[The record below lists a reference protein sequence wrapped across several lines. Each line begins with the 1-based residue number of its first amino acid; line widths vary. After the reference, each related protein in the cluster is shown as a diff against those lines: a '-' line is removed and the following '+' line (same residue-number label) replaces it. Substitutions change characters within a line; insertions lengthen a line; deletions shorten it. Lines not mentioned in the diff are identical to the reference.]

1 MSTPQP
7 RINVPSNAV
16 RDEVFLVRSLITH
29 PMETGLRKDA
39 QGAIIP
45 RKIIN
50 SFTCRYNGEIV
61 FKTELYEAI
70 AANPYIE
77 FHVRARD
84 SGTLEYVWE
93 EDGGAIFTLQSSLT
107 VS

>member
-7 RINVPSNAV
+7 RINVPNMAV
-16 RDEVFLVRSLITH
+16 RDEIFQVRALITH
-29 PMETGLRKDA
+29 AMETGLRKDA
-39 QGAIIP
+39 QGEVIP

-50 SFTCRYNGEIV
+50 SFACRYNGEMV
-61 FKTELYEAI
+61 FKAELYEAV

-77 FHVRARD
+77 FYVRARD
-84 SGTLEYVWE
+84 SGTLDYVWE
-93 EDGGAIFTLQSSLT
+93 EDGGAVYSLQSSLT